1 MNVYT
6 ICMCTYGEQ
15 SVVHDLRV
23 GLYVCGAGLQAGA
36 HHSDGDGRV
45 LEAVLGVTDAGHQL
59 QPLG

>member
-1 MNVYT
+1 MY
-6 ICMCTYGEQ
+6 ICTYGEQ